1 VDGGVDLNCLW
12 FISLIDSCCRC
23 CRCCRSSAVDPSQ
36 LMSICEVMQAFLDD
50 DDSATKMILAKDEL
64 NTKTDVAGL
73 ELIGKKNNDDGSKK
87 DDEEDCEEEDCI
99 SRLMW
104 GRVLTTHV
112 VGLLNGFVRH
122 FVGSFD

>member
-1 VDGGVDLNCLW
+1 
-12 FISLIDSCCRC
+12 
-23 CRCCRSSAVDPSQ
+23 
-36 LMSICEVMQAFLDD
+36 MSICEVMQAFLDD